1 MFLLMPKLRVEHTKG
16 NERYLPKTRRYRRHH
31 IQSPAAGPG
40 PGTMKCRI
48 SAGRQNR
55 LHIRSRSK
63 EQISDDLLYTRTELN
78 MN

>member
-1 MFLLMPKLRVEHTKG
+1 MFLLMPENSVEHTK
-16 NERYLPKTRRYRRHH
+16 EARYLPKTRRYRRHH

-40 PGTMKCRI
+40 PGTMKCRLT
-48 SAGRQNR
+48 AGRQNR

-63 EQISDDLLYTRTELN
+63 EQMSDDLLYTRTELN